1 MVCVETSVEIDSPV
15 SPVRVSTLSLLLLSV
30 FTQLRSGQDTE
41 MQNLLPGDS
50 QVIEG
55 TTFDKKGMLEILVNM
70 LTFTNKSQ
78 FGENLL
84 L

>member
-30 FTQLRSGQDTE
+30 FTQLRSGQDRE
-41 MQNLLPGDS
+41 MQNLLPGDN
-50 QVIEG
+50 QVIEE
-55 TTFDKKGMLEILVNM
+55 TTFDKKGMLKILVNM